1 MRKIILSLAALL
13 ISMVMQAQTSDP
25 QRLVIWLM
33 DGTKVYHD
41 LTDMPETTFQ
51 NSTLFLK
58 TDKVSISYPLEK
70 VKRYTYEG
78 SFPKVGVPVVGAGE
92 VRFSQGADAM
102 RFDELP
108 AGTVLQLY
116 ASDGRLL
123 STQTSAEGLPAV
135 VSLKNMPTGTYIVK
149 AGDATYKFLKK

>member
-1 MRKIILSLAALL
+1 MRKVILSLAALL

-41 LTDMPETTFQ
+41 LTDEPETTFQ
-51 NSTLFLK
+51 DGALFLK
-58 TDKVSISYPLEK
+58 TDKVSISYPLEN

-78 SFPKVGVPVVGAGE
+78 SFPKVGIQPVRSGE
-92 VRFSQGADAM
+92 VRFSQGANEM
-102 RFDELP
+102 RFDGLP

-116 ASDGRLL
+116 APDGRLL
-123 STQTSAEGLPAV
+123 STQTSTEGLPAV